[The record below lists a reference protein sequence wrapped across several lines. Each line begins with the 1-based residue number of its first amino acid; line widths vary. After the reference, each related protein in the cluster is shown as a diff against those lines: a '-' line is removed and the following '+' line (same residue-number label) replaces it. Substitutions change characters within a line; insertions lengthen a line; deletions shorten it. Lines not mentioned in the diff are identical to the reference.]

1 MHGVI
6 SIFFHSS
13 INPYLPEFSQ
23 MYRKNLIKDRKIMI
37 YRFLLIVYNKTVG
50 L

>member
-1 MHGVI
+1 MYGVI

-13 INPYLPEFSQ
+13 TNPYLPELSQ